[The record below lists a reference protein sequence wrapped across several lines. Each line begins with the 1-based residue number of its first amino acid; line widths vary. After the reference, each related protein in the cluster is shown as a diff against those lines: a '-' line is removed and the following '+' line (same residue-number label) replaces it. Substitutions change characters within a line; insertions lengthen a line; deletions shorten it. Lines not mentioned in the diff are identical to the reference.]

1 MQIIIVELKNE
12 IGSLAQLI
20 INSYSLNILEISDV
34 SDNKGS
40 DDSITLKLVSK
51 NILTDEAIFQNFNL
65 ADMMHVI
72 RVERANNLTFSSS
85 DDLKINQFSGLLLIS
100 DTVSEELFTII
111 IKTALNFGLS
121 FSSSAVCSNRENSQN
136 CLVIRIV
143 FTGCVTDR
151 MNFQI
156 KLLEI
161 EEQFSVDICFEDQE
175 FKVSDFSLIVFD
187 MDSTL
192 INCEVIDELAREVN
206 MQNEVAKITESAMR
220 GELDFGESL
229 HQRLSLL
236 KGAPSSILS
245 KVLDAIDYN
254 PGAKRLISKLQSLGY
269 KTAII
274 SGGFS
279 FFTEHIKNSLSIDY
293 AFANVLEISNGI
305 LTGKIENCPL
315 DGKMKNSLMKK
326 LAVDLNID
334 LRRVIA
340 VGDGA
345 NDIPMISNSGLGIAY
360 RAKPKV
366 SEASKYAIKIG
377 GLDTILY
384 FLGIKD
390 D

>member
-72 RVERANNLTFSSS
+72 RVERVNNLTFSSS

-100 DTVSEELFTII
+100 DTLSEELFTII

-206 MQNEVAKITESAMR
+206 MQNEVAEITESAMR

-345 NDIPMISNSGLGIAY
+345 NDIPMISNSGLGIAF

>member
-34 SDNKGS
+34 SDNKRS
-40 DDSITLKLVSK
+40 ADSITLKLVSK
-51 NILTDEAIFQNFNL
+51 NILTNKAIFQNFEL

-72 RVERANNLTFSSS
+72 RVERVNNLTFSSS

-206 MQNEVAKITESAMR
+206 MQNEVAEITESAMR

-345 NDIPMISNSGLGIAY
+345 NDIPMISNSGLGIAF

>member
-40 DDSITLKLVSK
+40 ADSITLKLVSK
-51 NILTDEAIFQNFNL
+51 NILTNKAIFQNFDL

-72 RVERANNLTFSSS
+72 RVERANILTFSSS

-206 MQNEVAKITESAMR
+206 MQNEVAQITESAMR

-345 NDIPMISNSGLGIAY
+345 NDIPMISNSGLGIAF

>member
-40 DDSITLKLVSK
+40 ADSITLKLVSK
-51 NILTDEAIFQNFNL
+51 NILTNKAIFQNFNL

-72 RVERANNLTFSSS
+72 RVECVNNLTFSSS

-175 FKVSDFSLIVFD
+175 FKVSDFSLIVLD

-206 MQNEVAKITESAMR
+206 MQNEVAQITESAMR

-305 LTGKIENCPL
+305 LTGNIENCPL

-345 NDIPMISNSGLGIAY
+345 NDIPMISNSGLGIAF

>member
-20 INSYSLNILEISDV
+20 INSYSLNILDISDV
-34 SDNKGS
+34 SDSKSS

-51 NILTDEAIFQNFNL
+51 NILTNKAIFQNFDL

-72 RVERANNLTFSSS
+72 KVERVNTVAFSSS
-85 DDLKINQFSGLLLIS
+85 DDLKINQFSGLLLVS

-111 IKTALNFGLS
+111 IKTGLNFGLS
-121 FSSSAVCSNRENSQN
+121 FSSLAVYSNRENSQN

-143 FTGCVTDR
+143 FTGHVTDH

-161 EEQFSVDICFEDQE
+161 EEHFSVDIYFEDRE

-192 INCEVIDELAREVN
+192 INCEVIDELAREVH
-206 MQNEVAKITESAMR
+206 MQNEVAEITESAMR

-326 LAVDLNID
+326 LADDLNLD
-334 LRRVIA
+334 LSRVIA

-345 NDIPMISNSGLGIAY
+345 NDIPMISNSGLGIAF

>member
-85 DDLKINQFSGLLLIS
+85 DDLKINQFNGLLLIS

-206 MQNEVAKITESAMR
+206 MQNEVAEITESAMQ

-345 NDIPMISNSGLGIAY
+345 NDIPMISNSGLGIAF